1 MLFKRQKILLALLEE
16 FGGELKNID
25 LQKYLFLL
33 SLSQRDRAYHF
44 VPYKYGC
51 FSFQAYQ
58 DKRKLT
64 EKGYLKPVTD
74 WQLAEK
80 HNFREM
86 LTYDDTKEI
95 WQIRNDFE
103 TLKGDDLLGYVYRKY
118 PYYAIK
124 STIASR
130 VLSKK
135 EMQVV
140 EKAKPQKRGYVL
152 CSIGYEGKSLEEYLN
167 ILIQEDIKVL
177 CDVRKNPISRKYGFS
192 KSTLMNALD
201 ALGIDYVHCPE
212 LGIDSKQR
220 VSLESQND
228 YDRLFSEY
236 ESTTL
241 KDNYE
246 GVIRLCKLL
255 KKQKRIA
262 VTCYERL
269 PQQCHRTRVA
279 NSILEMNGKLRFI
292 EA

>member
-16 FGGELKNID
+16 FGGKLKNID

-64 EKGYLKPVTD
+64 EKGYLKPAND

-80 HNFREM
+80 HNFSEM

-103 TLKGDDLLGYVYRKY
+103 TLKGDDLVGYVYRKY

-135 EMQVV
+135 EMQEV
-140 EKAKPQKRGYVL
+140 EKAKPQKRGSVL

-192 KSTLMNALD
+192 KSTLMNALE
-201 ALGIDYVHCPE
+201 ALGIDYVHCSE

-220 VSLESQND
+220 VSLDSQDD

-241 KDNYE
+241 KDNHE

-255 KKQKRIA
+255 KKKKRIA

-279 NSILEMNGKLRFI
+279 NSILELNKGLKVI
-292 EA
+292 EV